1 MIKLLIKLAENG
13 LLPDTLIRLG
23 IKRLCAQRL
32 LEATSIGELEM
43 EKRHSSWVEF
53 LNESPIALV
62 PEKANE
68 QHYEV
73 PPKFF
78 ELVLGENLKY
88 SSGYWPQG
96 ALTLEQSENE
106 MLRLTCE
113 RAGLVDGQE
122 ILELGCG
129 WGSLTL
135 FMAKNFPNS
144 KITAVSNSNDQRR
157 FIEAKGKKLN
167 LKNIEVITED
177 MNDFSINKQFDRVIS
192 IEMFE
197 HMRNYNELLGRVSG
211 WLNQGG
217 R

>member
-96 ALTLEQSENE
+96 ALTLKQSVTE
-106 MLRLTCE
+106 MLRLTC
-113 RAGLVDGQE
+113 Q
-122 ILELGCG
+122 
-129 WGSLTL
+129 
-135 FMAKNFPNS
+135 
-144 KITAVSNSNDQRR
+144 
-157 FIEAKGKKLN
+157 
-167 LKNIEVITED
+167 
-177 MNDFSINKQFDRVIS
+177 
-192 IEMFE
+192 
-197 HMRNYNELLGRVSG
+197 
-211 WLNQGG
+211 
-217 R
+217 